1 MIGWLRGERIQT
13 WEQGGR
19 HGLVIAC
26 GGVGYEVQLTRRD
39 QSSIGGDSCTLWI
52 HQVHREDGSHLYGF
66 PLQTDRDLFR
76 TLIGVNGVGP
86 QVALSLLD
94 SCTAADL
101 VAAIIDGD
109 LKRLT
114 QAQGVGK
121 RTAERIAVELRD
133 RLGAWAPSSEEPS
146 LSLVDRSDVQALPIH
161 PESLQELQLTL
172 ETLGYE
178 DLEIRR
184 AMRAVASTT
193 DLPDANDAEGWLR
206 ASLRWLS
213 QSA

>member
-1 MIGWLRGERIQT
+1 M
-13 WEQGGR
+13 
-19 HGLVIAC
+19 
-26 GGVGYEVQLTRRD
+26 
-39 QSSIGGDSCTLWI
+39 
-52 HQVHREDGSHLYGF
+52 YGF
-66 PLQTDRDLFR
+66 PLQMDRDLFR

-94 SCTAADL
+94 SCTASDL
-101 VAAIIDGD
+101 VTAIIEGD

-161 PESLQELQLTL
+161 PESLQNFSSLWKRSVTN
-172 ETLGYE
+172 
-178 DLEIRR
+178 LEIRR

>member
-1 MIGWLRGERIQT
+1 M
-13 WEQGGR
+13 
-19 HGLVIAC
+19 
-26 GGVGYEVQLTRRD
+26 
-39 QSSIGGDSCTLWI
+39 
-52 HQVHREDGSHLYGF
+52 
-66 PLQTDRDLFR
+66 
-76 TLIGVNGVGP
+76 
-86 QVALSLLD
+86 
-94 SCTAADL
+94 
-101 VAAIIDGD
+101 
-109 LKRLT
+109 
-114 QAQGVGK
+114 
-121 RTAERIAVELRD
+121 
-133 RLGAWAPSSEEPS
+133 GAWAPNSEEPS

-193 DLPDANDAEGWLR
+193 DRPDASDAEGWLR

>member
-1 MIGWLRGERIQT
+1 MQHAKFPVIMG
-13 WEQGGR
+13 GGR
-19 HGLVIAC
+19 
-26 GGVGYEVQLTRRD
+26 
-39 QSSIGGDSCTLWI
+39 
-52 HQVHREDGSHLYGF
+52 
-66 PLQTDRDLFR
+66 
-76 TLIGVNGVGP
+76 
-86 QVALSLLD
+86 
-94 SCTAADL
+94 
-101 VAAIIDGD
+101 
-109 LKRLT
+109 
-114 QAQGVGK
+114 VGK

-133 RLGAWAPSSEEPS
+133 SLGAWAPSSEEPS

-184 AMRAVASTT
+184 AMRAVASAT